1 MPASRPKLLA
11 LSAGAALIVIVA
23 VAAAVLGRPGSPAPT
38 VAVATET
45 APALAALDPAGV
57 ARLDPG
63 SRDLA
68 GILDPGEWVSGSFLT
83 QDPAVVADLART
95 MGLAPMIGDVV
106 VGPGEQGDVNV
117 LGPHE
122 AIVQLAAHPSVT
134 SLFLAED
141 LRVLRAVSPPRP
153 VGEAMPSPGEPYLGL
168 PLPIRPDAFA
178 VPPEWRA
185 AMLTSLAGT
194 VQTIDGR
201 PYETVSFDGTC
212 EDSGPM
218 TCYGDLTG
226 VVGGSGGR
234 SDGWSFHAAEA
245 DGWAVVLEPGQPRL
259 NGVPRWLGRE
269 AERLARSDPASAA
282 ALADYAWVWGFTWN
296 PASLGLVQ
304 VSYARPCESGSTS
317 RTASLA
323 IGPIAATGQC
333 RDMLVITVDVPAGQ
347 VVGRQLFREF
357 D

>member
-1 MPASRPKLLA
+1 MPASRPKLIALA
-11 LSAGAALIVIVA
+11 AGIALIVIVA
-23 VAAAVLGRPGSPAPT
+23 VGAAIIGRPGRLAPSL
-38 VAVATET
+38 AIATAK

-57 ARLDPG
+57 ARLDPA
-63 SRDLA
+63 SRDLI
-68 GILDPGEWVSGSFLT
+68 GILDPGEWVNGSLLT
-83 QDPAVVADLART
+83 REPAVVAELAQT
-95 MGLAPMIGDVV
+95 MGLAPMVGDVV
-106 VGPGEQGDVNV
+106 VGPGEQGDVNL

-122 AIVQLAAHPSVT
+122 AMVRLAAHPSVT
-134 SLFLAED
+134 SLLLAED
-141 LRVLRAVSPPRP
+141 LRVLRVVAPPRP
-153 VGEAMPSPGEPYLGL
+153 AGEALPNPGQPYLGL
-168 PLPIRPDAFA
+168 PLPIRPDAFP

-201 PYETVSFDGTC
+201 PYESVTFDGTC

-269 AERLARSDPASAA
+269 AERIARSDPASAA
-282 ALADYAWVWGFTWN
+282 AIADYAWVWGFTWN
-296 PASLGLVQ
+296 PASPGLVQ
-304 VSYARPCESGSTS
+304 VRYARQCETGSAA

-323 IGPIAATGQC
+323 MGPIAATGEC
-333 RDMLVITVDVPAGQ
+333 RDMLVITVDIPTGQ
-347 VVGRQLFREF
+347 VVGREVLQEL